1 MVSLRDVQDT
11 LNVPDLRALLPTT
24 AGSVGAQASDYPLV
38 AYNFRVT
45 VDGVAMSFSEVT
57 GLNRE
62 YEHVT
67 YRHGFS
73 FSEGEDIVKYRID
86 RYVSITMKRGT
97 MRGSTALHAW
107 LEQKADRAIDI
118 SLCDS
123 TGAAVITWRVA
134 KAVAVKL
141 DAPGFDANSNDV
153 AIESLE
159 LMAAG
164 ISVEAQT

>member
-1 MVSLRDVQDT
+1 MVSFRDVQSALD
-11 LNVPDLRALLPTT
+11 VPDLRALLPQSSTSRGQT
-24 AGSVGAQASDYPLV
+24 ASDYPLV

-45 VDGVAMSFSEVT
+45 VDGVAMSFTEVT
-57 GLNRE
+57 GLNRQ

-73 FSEGEDIVKYRID
+73 FSEGEDLVKYHID

-97 MRGSTALHAW
+97 IRGHTALHAW
-107 LEQKADRAIDI
+107 LEEKADRAINI
-118 SLCDS
+118 SLCDAD
-123 TGAAVITWRVA
+123 GKAVMTWKVA

-141 DAPGFDANSNDV
+141 DAPNFDASSNDA

-159 LMAAG
+159 VMAAG
-164 ISVEAQT
+164 ITVKAEG